1 MRSEVLRWSA
11 RGVGLAVGVALV
23 VGTLAVAGAA
33 ARVLFLV
40 FIAVLLASGLEP
52 LIGWLRTKLRLPRGA
67 TILVVYL
74 AFLVAVVAL
83 ALVVVPAALAQ
94 ADEVLR
100 GLPPLLENLRA
111 RTAELRPAALATS
124 LTALVDAARASIR
137 PAPPQPEEVL
147 SASFAVA
154 ETAAALA
161 TLLAVVYFWLVEHA
175 RLQRYV
181 LAFLPAWRR
190 PGARDAWNEIEN
202 RLGRWVRGQ
211 LLLMTIVGT
220 ATGTV
225 YFLIGVPS
233 AILLGLVAGLAEAI
247 PLVGPV
253 IGAIPAL
260 VVAAMVSPQLAILV
274 ALVYIVVHLVEGN
287 VLVPVVMR
295 NTIGLSPF
303 MVIVSLLLGGAVAGV
318 VGAFVAVP
326 LAAAVEVILERV
338 QARET
343 AVAPDPALRADAE
356 EEDASRAALPDS
368 RGGANAT

>member
-1 MRSEVLRWSA
+1 MRSEALHWSA

-23 VGTLAVAGAA
+23 IGALALAGAA
-33 ARVLFLV
+33 GRVLLLV

-52 LIGWLRTKLRLPRGA
+52 LIGWLRTRLPIPRGA

-74 AFLVAVVAL
+74 AFLVAVVGL
-83 ALVVVPAALAQ
+83 ALVVVPAALVQ

-100 GLPPLLENLRA
+100 GLPPLLSDLHDQTA
-111 RTAELRPAALATS
+111 RLRPAALATS

-137 PAPPQPEEVL
+137 PAPPEPEDVL
-147 SASFAVA
+147 SASVAVA
-154 ETAAALA
+154 ETAAALV

-181 LAFLPAWRR
+181 LAFLPAERR
-190 PGARDAWNEIEN
+190 SGTRDAWNEVEN

-211 LLLMTIVGT
+211 LLLMTIVGA
-220 ATGTV
+220 ATGSL
-225 YFLIGVPS
+225 YFLLGVPS
-233 AILLGLVAGLAEAI
+233 AVLLGLVAGLAEAI
-247 PLVGPV
+247 PMVGPA

-260 VVAAMVSPQLAILV
+260 VVAAMVSPQLALMV
-274 ALVYIVVHLVEGN
+274 ALVYLVVHLVEGN
-287 VLVPVVMR
+287 VLVPIVMR

-303 MVIVSLLLGGAVAGV
+303 MVIVSLLVGSAVGGI

-326 LAAAVEVILERV
+326 LAAALEVVLERF

-343 AVAPDPALRADAE
+343 VVAPDPALHSEGE
-356 EEDASRAALPDS
+356 EEESAGVALPDS
-368 RGGANAT
+368 RGGANAA